1 MIGRRTLLLAG
12 ACTLVSACKRKQR
25 TKVAEVWDDEPVPE
39 LADAIAALAPPWPAP
54 TRGVLDNGLV
64 SFWLHEHDS
73 PAAHVRLLLSTRDA
87 QGEAA
92 EPEIVAIIGEAL
104 RFEWQRRLQRHG
116 AAVRLTAGPD
126 RIELSASAH
135 GTALTAMLAQ
145 LGSTLAPRNPAGL
158 EGARERLLDDA
169 RPPAAL
175 ELATSATVAQLLGQ
189 GGAVEPERL
198 REPSRARLH
207 ELWQRLV
214 DPAGAVLVAHAG
226 ADADAAKPALRKL
239 ADPWRGDAR
248 REPGTSAVAR
258 LQRSAPAHSTGTRLL
273 SAPAAPLQL
282 AQGPT
287 GTPTLVLGRTIAL
300 GDAEQRALARL
311 AQRVAQEELDASVVI
326 AGDTAVWIGAAALSR
341 AQLERD
347 LSREVSQLA
356 SFATTRQP
364 RQRLFQAAQL
374 WLGARVVEASSSGED
389 WTRLFAQAIDLS
401 RSDTEIAGAL
411 ARDAAA
417 MLATT
422 PETLEAWTRRWLDPR
437 TGEPGWA
444 WSIAGLDEDG
454 RRRVGRI
461 VALAPA

>member
-1 MIGRRTLLLAG
+1 MMLATSAALL
-12 ACTLVSACKRKQR
+12 SACKRKQR
-25 TKVAEVWDDEPVPE
+25 TKVVEVWDDEPVPQ

-54 TRGVLDNGLV
+54 TRGILDNGLV
-64 SFWLHEHDS
+64 SFWLHEADS
-73 PAAHVRLLLSTRDA
+73 PAAHVRLLLSTRGPD
-87 QGEAA
+87 GETA
-92 EPEIVAIIGEAL
+92 EPEIVAIVAETL

-116 AAVRLTAGPD
+116 AAVRSSAGPD
-126 RIELSASAH
+126 RIEISASAH
-135 GTALTAMLAQ
+135 AAALTPMLAQ
-145 LGSTLAPRNPAGL
+145 LGSTLAPRSPAGL

-175 ELATSATVAQLLGQ
+175 ETATSATVLQLLGHA
-189 GGAVEPERL
+189 GAVVPERL
-198 REPSRARLH
+198 REPSRAKLH
-207 ELWQRLV
+207 EQWQRLV

-226 ADADAAKPALRKL
+226 ADAESAKPALRKL

-248 REPGTSAVAR
+248 REPNRSAVAR
-258 LQRSAPAHSTGTRLL
+258 LQRAMPSQSTGMRLL
-273 SAPAAPLQL
+273 SAPAAPLHL
-282 AQGPT
+282 ADGPS

-300 GDAEQRALARL
+300 PDAKQRALARL
-311 AQRVAQEELDASVVI
+311 AQRVAQEELDASIVI
-326 AGDTAVWIGAAALSR
+326 AGECAVWIGAAALSR

-347 LSREVSQLA
+347 VPREVSQLA
-356 SFATTRQP
+356 TFATTRQP

-417 MLATT
+417 MLETT
-422 PETLEAWTRRWLDPR
+422 PEALEAWTRRWLDPR

-461 VALAPA
+461 VPLTPA